1 MLDRRF
7 TCVRLSHPY
16 LTWSIHAFDHNVHH
30 RGHCAA
36 AACGSLKPLPAER
49 LRGTFP
55 HLSYSMKLALLLGT
69 TEGPTFIFRTAGR
82 FLVFLTQPAH
92 RTGQADFPHPA
103 LGKDAHRTKSA
114 CNAVCNFCT
123 QPGVSRLV

>member
-69 TEGPTFIFRTAGR
+69 TEGPTLMPCAARLLRVVHSYIVISSPRRRGA
-82 FLVFLTQPAH
+82 QS
-92 RTGQADFPHPA
+92 
-103 LGKDAHRTKSA
+103 SA
-114 CNAVCNFCT
+114 
-123 QPGVSRLV
+123 